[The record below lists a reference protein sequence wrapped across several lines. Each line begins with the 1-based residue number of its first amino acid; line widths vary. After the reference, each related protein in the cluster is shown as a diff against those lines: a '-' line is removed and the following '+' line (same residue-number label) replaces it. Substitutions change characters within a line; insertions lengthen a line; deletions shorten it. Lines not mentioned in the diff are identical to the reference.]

1 MWDARPPSH
10 DRHQRP
16 DFGGN
21 RHRAKELV
29 ARAIH
34 KRSNRKDGPLIKL
47 NCAALPSSLI
57 ESALFGHEKG
67 AFTGALNQEIGRL
80 ELADTGTIFLD
91 EIGRIHPD
99 VQTKLLRV
107 LQEGEFE
114 RVARQRKWMCG

>member
-1 MWDARPPSH
+1 M
-10 DRHQRP
+10 
-16 DFGGN
+16 
-21 RHRAKELV
+21 

-114 RVARQRKWMCG
+114 RVARQRKWMCR